1 MLQFQEIQGFIR
13 KYHFLAKKQN
23 FQKKTEFLIED
34 AIFAKKKQL
43 IYIFFAFSDIEP

>member
-1 MLQFQEIQGFIR
+1 MQEYIEITP
-13 KYHFLAKKQN
+13 FLAKN
-23 FQKKTEFLIED
+23 RFFRKKAEFLKED